1 MKIFLVQIKE
11 KLFDIIYMSYLRKFS
26 YWPDSPEK
34 QSDYLNI
41 ELKNKIDI
49 KNIRYYLYFQGII
62 FIQNTKYE
70 EAIKDNSFK
79 VEFNGKPNFQIAC
92 FDLNKLEYLRKNE
105 KKLKPYIDEIENKI
119 IDQNLQNLDLEFDI

>member
-1 MKIFLVQIKE
+1 MKIFLVQIKD

-49 KNIRYYLYFQGII
+49 KNIRYYWHFQGII
-62 FIQNTKYE
+62 FIQDTKYE
-70 EAIKDNSFK
+70 EAIKDSSFK

-105 KKLKPYIDEIENKI
+105 RN
-119 IDQNLQNLDLEFDI
+119 

>member
-49 KNIRYYLYFQGII
+49 KNIRYYWHFQGII
-62 FIQNTKYE
+62 FIQDTKYKDE
-70 EAIKDNSFK
+70 IKGSSFK

-92 FDLNKLEYLRKNE
+92 FDLNKLKYLKKNE

-119 IDQNLQNLDLEFDI
+119 IAQNLQNLNLEFDI

>member
-1 MKIFLVQIKE
+1 
-11 KLFDIIYMSYLRKFS
+11 MSYLRKFT

-49 KNIRYYLYFQGII
+49 KNIRYYWHFQGII
-62 FIQNTKYE
+62 FIQDTKYE
-70 EAIKDNSFK
+70 EAIKDSSFK

-105 KKLKPYIDEIENKI
+105 RN
-119 IDQNLQNLDLEFDI
+119 